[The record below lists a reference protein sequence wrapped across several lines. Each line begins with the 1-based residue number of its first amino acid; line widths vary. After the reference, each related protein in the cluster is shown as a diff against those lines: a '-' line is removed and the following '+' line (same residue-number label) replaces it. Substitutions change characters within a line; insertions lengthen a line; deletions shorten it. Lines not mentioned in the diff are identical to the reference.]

1 MNLLHN
7 VNDPRIVLYQF
18 VFLVLIQNPKM
29 KNDIFGVFNKYSPNC
44 QHIEFFCQSY
54 LSLKKSI

>member
-1 MNLLHN
+1 
-7 VNDPRIVLYQF
+7 
-18 VFLVLIQNPKM
+18 LVPIQNPKM

-54 LSLKKSI
+54 LSLKKVFKQRF